1 MMVSPLKVIKIGLLC
16 SEECYK
22 IIGLHIQSNAAS
34 SITHFCFHSSKK
46 FAILDL
52 NQAYCQF
59 KNCIGPHFSMQHC
72 GSSLLPRASDHV
84 PQPIAYRQIGLFP
97 NFSVFL
103 NSYEYNFNI
112 LTFTKFEIPH
122 IESGFPTFSTI
133 TKFNGENNYLSPNI
147 YYVQLSVGVFTE
159 QFSVVHP
166 CNTIHV

>member
-34 SITHFCFHSSKK
+34 SITHFCLHSSKK

-59 KNCIGPHFSMQHC
+59 KNCIGPHFSFQHC
-72 GSSLLPRASDHV
+72 GSIRLLPRASDHV

-112 LTFTKFEIPH
+112 LNLLSSKFH
-122 IESGFPTFSTI
+122 TQNLGS
-133 TKFNGENNYLSPNI
+133 
-147 YYVQLSVGVFTE
+147 QLFQLLQNLMVK
-159 QFSVVHP
+159 
-166 CNTIHV
+166 III